1 MSELPVGWKIA
12 ALGELC
18 EKIVDGSHNPP
29 KGIDIGTPM
38 ISARNIKTRKISFD
52 NCRYLSDL
60 DFESENRRT
69 NIEPEDILL
78 TIVGTIGRVAVVPR
92 DTARFSL
99 QRSVAVLRSSV
110 CDSRYLSFMLES
122 PRVQKCLEED
132 AKGTAQKGIYLNALS
147 KILIPV
153 APFEEQKRIADKLD
167 TLLSKVEATRTRL
180 NYIPQL
186 LKHFR
191 QSVLTAATTG
201 QLTEDWR
208 EQQGLTDEGS
218 SKDTGDKANAITR
231 DWHDRAYNKGDK
243 RELKEAL
250 ASIKTGPFGSAL
262 HKADY
267 VSGGVPLI
275 NPMHINDGRITPSDN
290 MTVNAEILE
299 RLTDFKVRFG
309 DVVIG
314 RRGEMGRCAVV
325 GKKEAGWLC
334 GTGSMVLTPLPTLD
348 AKYLQMFLSSPETVK
363 TLRGESVGSTMVN
376 LNQQI
381 LLSLEIYFPS
391 IKEQQEI
398 IHRVETLFAL
408 ADKIQARYQSAQAQV
423 DKLTPALLAKA
434 FQGKLLPQNPND
446 EPAST
451 LLARLRAERENEPV
465 KKWSRKVKALNGDAS

>member
-1 MSELPVGWKIA
+1 MSGLPESWLQIRLGDVVDYGLTNKVEPMEIASDSWILEL
-12 ALGELC
+12 
-18 EKIVDGSHNPP
+18 
-29 KGIDIGTPM
+29 
-38 ISARNIKTRKISFD
+38 
-52 NCRYLSDL
+52 
-60 DFESENRRT
+60 
-69 NIEPEDILL
+69 EDIEK
-78 TIVGTIGRVAVVPR
+78 
-92 DTARFSL
+92 DT
-99 QRSVAVLRSSV
+99 
-110 CDSRYLSFMLES
+110 
-122 PRVQKCLEED
+122 
-132 AKGTAQKGIYLNALS
+132 S
-147 KILIPV
+147 KILNRFTFSERQSKSTKHKFSKGDVLYGKLRPYLNKVVIAEADGYCTTEIIPIKPTV
-153 APFEEQKRIADKLD
+153 ATDNRFVFYWLKHPCFLDYVTEVSHGLNMPRLGTDAGKKAPFLLAPLAEQKRIADKLD